1 MTTNNLLF
9 PSRDRCR
16 APDAFVSH
24 CWLQVNGQLR
34 MPVTSSPGSC
44 GKRPDGLVQLQ
55 LQLWTDEPPHEV
67 RHVAPGD
74 HPANAADSGRVLWTD
89 DAVRRLHVAVLHHAL
104 GVLKSKARGNAA
116 EKCEVLRWIWAPA
129 VFCWVIRIR
138 DGVATR
144 VPIYR
149 RQLPFMFETCCA
161 FDGQHPEVLRDL
173 LQDILRPLLKEL
185 ALESLIT

>member
-1 MTTNNLLF
+1 MTTNSLAF
-9 PSRDRCR
+9 PARDRSR
-16 APDAFVSH
+16 APDAIASH
-24 CWLQVNGQLR
+24 RRLQVNGQLR
-34 MPVTSSPGSC
+34 VPVASLAGSC
-44 GKRPDGLVQLQ
+44 KKRPDGPVQLQ
-55 LQLWTDEPPHEV
+55 LQLWTDEPPHKA
-67 RHVAPGD
+67 RQVAPGD
-74 HPANAADSGRVLWTD
+74 DPANAADAGRVLWTD

-129 VFCWVIRIR
+129 VFCWVTRIR

-149 RQLPFMFETCCA
+149 RQLPFTFETCCA

-173 LQDILRPLLKEL
+173 LEDILRPLLKEL
-185 ALESLIT
+185 ALESPIT